1 MILGDKEIA
10 YIATMSEQSQK
21 RSFDFLTGEETPA
34 IVITRGHECPQ
45 ILRECALEKN
55 FPVFC
60 CEEKTNHTIVN
71 IITWLD
77 ERLAKSV
84 SVHGELLIIYGTG
97 VMICGESGMGKSEI
111 ALELIKRGHQLV
123 ADDRV
128 DCYRI
133 HNHLVGRSPQ
143 LLEGMLE
150 LRGVGVINIA
160 RMYGVGA
167 VAHKANVDIQIT
179 LEEFDPRANYDRVG
193 IEEKKNVSILDV
205 EVPKITISA
214 CWNLSKRIRRGQMQ
228 LFPDPKILLS
238 IGNIHVTW
246 YAVFILTGALI
257 AYALSLRTLKKWG
270 YDSEM
275 LENFFVPMLLIAIIG
290 ARLYYVI
297 FEWERYV
304 ADPISAGSTASRP
317 FCMRA
322 WPICSALRSSPS
334 STASMAAG
342 SAAIWPGHTARGMA
356 RCAL

>member
-1 MILGDKEIA
+1 MADKKVTVKEFADYFQFEQLTGDDQSLRRSIELTDTNRPGLELAGFFDYSQAKRLVILGDKEIA

-84 SVHGELLIIYGTG
+84 SVHGELLIIYGIG

-193 IEEKKNVSILDV
+193 IEEKKMVSILDV
-205 EVPKITISA
+205 DVPKITIPVREGRSMGVIIESA
-214 CWNLSKRIRRGQMQ
+214 
-228 LFPDPKILLS
+228 
-238 IGNIHVTW
+238 VTN
-246 YAVFILTGALI
+246 YMLAKDGLDSAKEFEQRVLEFIEKNKEESDAAV
-257 AYALSLRTLKKWG
+257 S
-270 YDSEM
+270 
-275 LENFFVPMLLIAIIG
+275 
-290 ARLYYVI
+290 
-297 FEWERYV
+297 
-304 ADPISAGSTASRP
+304 
-317 FCMRA
+317 
-322 WPICSALRSSPS
+322 
-334 STASMAAG
+334 
-342 SAAIWPGHTARGMA
+342 
-356 RCAL
+356 

>member
-1 MILGDKEIA
+1 MADKKVTVKEFADYFQFEQLTGDEQSLRRSIELTDTNRPGLELAGFFDYSQAKRLVILGDKEIA

-45 ILRECALEKN
+45 ILRKCALEKN

-205 EVPKITISA
+205 EVPKITIPVREGRSMGVIIESA
-214 CWNLSKRIRRGQMQ
+214 
-228 LFPDPKILLS
+228 
-238 IGNIHVTW
+238 VTN
-246 YAVFILTGALI
+246 YMLAKDGLDSAKEFEQRVLEFIEKNKEESDAAV
-257 AYALSLRTLKKWG
+257 S
-270 YDSEM
+270 
-275 LENFFVPMLLIAIIG
+275 
-290 ARLYYVI
+290 
-297 FEWERYV
+297 
-304 ADPISAGSTASRP
+304 
-317 FCMRA
+317 
-322 WPICSALRSSPS
+322 
-334 STASMAAG
+334 
-342 SAAIWPGHTARGMA
+342 
-356 RCAL
+356 

>member
-1 MILGDKEIA
+1 MADKKVTVKEFADYFQFEQLTGDEQSLRRSIELTDTNRPGLELAGFFDYSQAKRLVILGDKEIA

-77 ERLAKSV
+77 EKLAKSV
-84 SVHGELLIIYGTG
+84 SVHGELLIIYGIG

-133 HNHLVGRSPQ
+133 HNHLVGKSPQ

-205 EVPKITISA
+205 EVPKITIPVREGRSMGVIIESA
-214 CWNLSKRIRRGQMQ
+214 
-228 LFPDPKILLS
+228 
-238 IGNIHVTW
+238 VTN
-246 YAVFILTGALI
+246 YMLAKDGLDSAKEFEQRVLEFIEKNKEESDAAV
-257 AYALSLRTLKKWG
+257 S
-270 YDSEM
+270 
-275 LENFFVPMLLIAIIG
+275 
-290 ARLYYVI
+290 
-297 FEWERYV
+297 
-304 ADPISAGSTASRP
+304 
-317 FCMRA
+317 
-322 WPICSALRSSPS
+322 
-334 STASMAAG
+334 
-342 SAAIWPGHTARGMA
+342 
-356 RCAL
+356 

>member
-1 MILGDKEIA
+1 MADKKVTVKEFADYFQFEQLTGDEQSLRRSIELTDTNRPGLELAGFFDYSQAKRLVILGDKEIA
-10 YIATMSEQSQK
+10 YIATMSEQAQK

-84 SVHGELLIIYGTG
+84 SVHGELLIIYGIG

-193 IEEKKNVSILDV
+193 IEEKKMVSILDV
-205 EVPKITISA
+205 DVPKITIPVREGRSMGVIIESA
-214 CWNLSKRIRRGQMQ
+214 
-228 LFPDPKILLS
+228 
-238 IGNIHVTW
+238 VTN
-246 YAVFILTGALI
+246 YMLAKDGLDSAKEFEQRVLEFIEKNKEESNAAV
-257 AYALSLRTLKKWG
+257 S
-270 YDSEM
+270 
-275 LENFFVPMLLIAIIG
+275 
-290 ARLYYVI
+290 
-297 FEWERYV
+297 
-304 ADPISAGSTASRP
+304 
-317 FCMRA
+317 
-322 WPICSALRSSPS
+322 
-334 STASMAAG
+334 
-342 SAAIWPGHTARGMA
+342 
-356 RCAL
+356 

>member
-1 MILGDKEIA
+1 MADKKVTVKEFADYFQFEQLTGDEQSLRRSIELTDTNRPGLELAGFFDYSQAKRLVILGDKEIA
-10 YIATMSEQSQK
+10 YIATMSEQAQK

-193 IEEKKNVSILDV
+193 IEEKKMVSILDV
-205 EVPKITISA
+205 DVPKITIPVREGRSMGVIIESA
-214 CWNLSKRIRRGQMQ
+214 
-228 LFPDPKILLS
+228 
-238 IGNIHVTW
+238 VTN
-246 YAVFILTGALI
+246 YMLAKDGLDSAKEFEQRVLEFIEKNKEESDAAV
-257 AYALSLRTLKKWG
+257 S
-270 YDSEM
+270 
-275 LENFFVPMLLIAIIG
+275 
-290 ARLYYVI
+290 
-297 FEWERYV
+297 
-304 ADPISAGSTASRP
+304 
-317 FCMRA
+317 
-322 WPICSALRSSPS
+322 
-334 STASMAAG
+334 
-342 SAAIWPGHTARGMA
+342 
-356 RCAL
+356 

>member
-1 MILGDKEIA
+1 MADKKVTVKEFADYFQFEQLTGDEQSLRRSIELTDTNRPGLELAGFFDYSQAKRLVILGDKEIA

-84 SVHGELLIIYGTG
+84 SVHGELLIIYGIG

-111 ALELIKRGHQLV
+111 ALELIRRGHQLV

-128 DCYRI
+128 DCSRI
-133 HNHLVGRSPQ
+133 HNRIVGCSPQ

-193 IEEKKNVSILDV
+193 IEEKKMVSILDV
-205 EVPKITISA
+205 DVPKITIPVREGRSMGVIIESA
-214 CWNLSKRIRRGQMQ
+214 
-228 LFPDPKILLS
+228 
-238 IGNIHVTW
+238 VTN
-246 YAVFILTGALI
+246 YMLAKDGLDSAKEFEQRVLEFIEKNKEESDAAV
-257 AYALSLRTLKKWG
+257 S
-270 YDSEM
+270 
-275 LENFFVPMLLIAIIG
+275 
-290 ARLYYVI
+290 
-297 FEWERYV
+297 
-304 ADPISAGSTASRP
+304 
-317 FCMRA
+317 
-322 WPICSALRSSPS
+322 
-334 STASMAAG
+334 
-342 SAAIWPGHTARGMA
+342 
-356 RCAL
+356 

>member
-1 MILGDKEIA
+1 MADKRVTVKEFADYFQFEQLTGDEQSLKRGIELTDTNRPGLELAGFFDYSQAKRLVILGDKEIA
-10 YIATMSEQSQK
+10 YIATMSEKAQK

-34 IVITRGHECPQ
+34 IVITRGHECPK

-133 HNHLVGRSPQ
+133 HNHLVGKSPQ

-205 EVPKITISA
+205 EVPKITIPVREGRSMGVIIESA
-214 CWNLSKRIRRGQMQ
+214 
-228 LFPDPKILLS
+228 
-238 IGNIHVTW
+238 VTN
-246 YAVFILTGALI
+246 YMLAKDGLDSAKEFEQRVLEFIEKNKEESDAAV
-257 AYALSLRTLKKWG
+257 S
-270 YDSEM
+270 
-275 LENFFVPMLLIAIIG
+275 
-290 ARLYYVI
+290 
-297 FEWERYV
+297 
-304 ADPISAGSTASRP
+304 
-317 FCMRA
+317 
-322 WPICSALRSSPS
+322 
-334 STASMAAG
+334 
-342 SAAIWPGHTARGMA
+342 
-356 RCAL
+356 

>member
-1 MILGDKEIA
+1 MADKKVTVKEFADYFQFEQLTGDEQSLRRSIELTDTNRPGLELAGFFDYSQAKRLVILGDKEIA

-77 ERLAKSV
+77 EKLAKSV

-167 VAHKANVDIQIT
+167 VTHKANVDIQIT

-205 EVPKITISA
+205 EVPKITIPVREGRSMGVIIESA
-214 CWNLSKRIRRGQMQ
+214 
-228 LFPDPKILLS
+228 
-238 IGNIHVTW
+238 VTN
-246 YAVFILTGALI
+246 YMLAKDGLDSAKEFEQRVLEFIEKNKEESDAAV
-257 AYALSLRTLKKWG
+257 S
-270 YDSEM
+270 
-275 LENFFVPMLLIAIIG
+275 
-290 ARLYYVI
+290 
-297 FEWERYV
+297 
-304 ADPISAGSTASRP
+304 
-317 FCMRA
+317 
-322 WPICSALRSSPS
+322 
-334 STASMAAG
+334 
-342 SAAIWPGHTARGMA
+342 
-356 RCAL
+356 

>member
-1 MILGDKEIA
+1 MADKKVTVKEFADYFQFEQLTGDEQSLRRSIELTDTNRPGLELAGFFDYSQAKRLVILGDKEIA

-60 CEEKTNHTIVN
+60 GEEKTNHTIVN

-84 SVHGELLIIYGTG
+84 SVHGELLIIYGIG

-205 EVPKITISA
+205 EVPKITIPVREGRSMGVIIESA
-214 CWNLSKRIRRGQMQ
+214 
-228 LFPDPKILLS
+228 
-238 IGNIHVTW
+238 VTN
-246 YAVFILTGALI
+246 YMLAKDGLDSAKEFEQRVLEFIEKNKEESDAAV
-257 AYALSLRTLKKWG
+257 S
-270 YDSEM
+270 
-275 LENFFVPMLLIAIIG
+275 
-290 ARLYYVI
+290 
-297 FEWERYV
+297 
-304 ADPISAGSTASRP
+304 
-317 FCMRA
+317 
-322 WPICSALRSSPS
+322 
-334 STASMAAG
+334 
-342 SAAIWPGHTARGMA
+342 
-356 RCAL
+356 

>member
-1 MILGDKEIA
+1 MSMADKKVTVKEFADYFQFEQLTGDEQSLRRSIELTDTNRPGLELAGFFDYSQAKRLVILGDKEIA

-77 ERLAKSV
+77 EKLAKSV

-205 EVPKITISA
+205 EVPKITIPVREGRSMGVIIESA
-214 CWNLSKRIRRGQMQ
+214 
-228 LFPDPKILLS
+228 
-238 IGNIHVTW
+238 VTN
-246 YAVFILTGALI
+246 YMLAKDGLDSAKEFEQRVLEFIEKNKEESDAAV
-257 AYALSLRTLKKWG
+257 S
-270 YDSEM
+270 
-275 LENFFVPMLLIAIIG
+275 
-290 ARLYYVI
+290 
-297 FEWERYV
+297 
-304 ADPISAGSTASRP
+304 
-317 FCMRA
+317 
-322 WPICSALRSSPS
+322 
-334 STASMAAG
+334 
-342 SAAIWPGHTARGMA
+342 
-356 RCAL
+356 

>member
-1 MILGDKEIA
+1 MADKKVTVKEFADYFQFERLTGDEQSLRRSIELTDTNRPGLELAGFFDYSQAKRLVILGDKEIA

-133 HNHLVGRSPQ
+133 HNHLVGKSPQ

-205 EVPKITISA
+205 EVPKITIPVREGRSMGVIIESA
-214 CWNLSKRIRRGQMQ
+214 
-228 LFPDPKILLS
+228 
-238 IGNIHVTW
+238 VTN
-246 YAVFILTGALI
+246 YMLAKDGLDSAKEFEQRVLEFIEKNKEESDAAV
-257 AYALSLRTLKKWG
+257 S
-270 YDSEM
+270 
-275 LENFFVPMLLIAIIG
+275 
-290 ARLYYVI
+290 
-297 FEWERYV
+297 
-304 ADPISAGSTASRP
+304 
-317 FCMRA
+317 
-322 WPICSALRSSPS
+322 
-334 STASMAAG
+334 
-342 SAAIWPGHTARGMA
+342 
-356 RCAL
+356 